1 MLEELKKELKITWN
15 DEDSKLERILKS
27 GKLYLEND
35 IVGTKLD
42 FENNESN
49 KTLLFNYCRYCYYN
63 TLEYFEENFRSQ
75 LVTLQ
80 LKSAVNMFEEN

>member
-1 MLEELKKELKITWN
+1 MLEELKEELKITWP

-35 IVGTKLD
+35 IAGTNLD
-42 FENNESN
+42 FEKDESN